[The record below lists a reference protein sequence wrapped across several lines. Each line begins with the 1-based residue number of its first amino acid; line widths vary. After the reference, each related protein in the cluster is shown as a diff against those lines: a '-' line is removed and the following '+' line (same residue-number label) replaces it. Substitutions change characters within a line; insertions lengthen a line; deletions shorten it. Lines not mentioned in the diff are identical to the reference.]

1 MGFVIFVAILAGVL
15 SLVGVGL
22 ALATLARRLRAL
34 TRAWHRLAAQ
44 GQRAQAQQVQL
55 GQLRRRAAE
64 LVELVST
71 GRRVE
76 M

>member
-1 MGFVIFVAILAGVL
+1 
-15 SLVGVGL
+15 
-22 ALATLARRLRAL
+22 L